1 MPLDLI
7 AKDWVE
13 LADFFLFDVK
23 GRFTDL
29 ADVLLMLLEGKLKG
43 CRVLDLTLHKLCQG
57 LLVQIGPVGTSVNV
71 FGRPE

>member
-1 MPLDLI
+1 LPLELI

-29 ADVLLMLLEGKLKG
+29 ADVLLMLLESQLKG
-43 CRVLDLTLHKLCQG
+43 CRVLDLTLHKLGQR
-57 LLVQIGPVGTSVNV
+57 LLVQIGPVGTPVYV
-71 FGRPE
+71 FGRPK